1 MKLNRTIAIIAVAG
15 ISLLCAAA
23 QSAPSKDQSPSG
35 IAQSAGKGQ
44 VQAKTQAEYDA
55 YEAIKGNAQTPEE
68 FEKAVDDF
76 AAKFPDSNLRVV
88 LYRGLMKSF
97 QQADNADKMMA
108 AGLKVLTIDKDDPEA
123 LIVVAEIQEE
133 HTSSMDLDREER
145 MDQAVANAQH
155 ALQTI
160 DTDLASPAGTPPE
173 RLEAYKKYLR
183 STALAIVGTIQ
194 YKRAQYP
201 DAEGTLR
208 KAIEADAAN
217 PDAVVVLRLALA
229 LDQQKKY
236 QDALQQANRAVEL
249 TKEDTDAGKSAR
261 TERERLVVETG
272 GNNTPASNPP
282 VNNAPANS
290 MPASSVAPST
300 AAPVNLPQNTPP
312 QTSASP
318 SH

>member
-1 MKLNRTIAIIAVAG
+1 MKLNQVIAIVAVLAV
-15 ISLLCAAA
+15 SLLSAAA
-23 QSAPSKDQSPSG
+23 QSSPPNDQPPSG
-35 IAQSAGKGQ
+35 MAQPSGKGQ

-55 YEAIKGNAQTPEE
+55 YQAIKTKAQTPEE

-97 QQADNADKMMA
+97 QQADNADKMLA

-160 DTDLASPAGTPPE
+160 DTDLAAPAGTPPE

-217 PDAVVVLRLALA
+217 PDPVVVLRLALA

-236 QDALQQANRAVEL
+236 QDALQQANRAVDL
-249 TKEDTDAGKSAR
+249 TKEDTDTGKSAR
-261 TERERLVVETG
+261 SERDRLVVETG
-272 GNNTPASNPP
+272 GNNTPVS
-282 VNNAPANS
+282 NAPS
-290 MPASSVAPST
+290 TGMPASAVPPSATAPMNVPQST
-300 AAPVNLPQNTPP
+300 TPQPSP
-312 QTSASP
+312 ASP

>member
-1 MKLNRTIAIIAVAG
+1 
-15 ISLLCAAA
+15 
-23 QSAPSKDQSPSG
+23 
-35 IAQSAGKGQ
+35 
-44 VQAKTQAEYDA
+44 
-55 YEAIKGNAQTPEE
+55 
-68 FEKAVDDF
+68 
-76 AAKFPDSNLRVV
+76 
-88 LYRGLMKSF
+88 MKSF

-160 DTDLASPAGTPPE
+160 DTDLAAPAGTPPE

-208 KAIEADAAN
+208 NAIEADAAN
-217 PDAVVVLRLALA
+217 PDPVVVLRLALA

-236 QDALQQANRAVEL
+236 QDALQQANRAVDL

-261 TERERLVVETG
+261 SERDRLVVETG
-272 GNNTPASNPP
+272 GNNTPVS
-282 VNNAPANS
+282 NAPPTG
-290 MPASSVAPST
+290 MPASAVPPSATAPMNVPQST
-300 AAPVNLPQNTPP
+300 TPQPSP
-312 QTSASP
+312 ASP

>member
-1 MKLNRTIAIIAVAG
+1 MGLKREIAIAIIAMMAAG
-15 ISLLCAAA
+15 DSLPAAA
-23 QSAPSKDQSPSG
+23 SQGTTATEQTAAAA
-35 IAQSAGKGQ
+35 AQSAGKGQ
-44 VQAKTQAEYDA
+44 VQAKTQAEYEA
-55 YEAIKGNAQTPEE
+55 YQAIKNKAQTPEE

-88 LYRGLMKSF
+88 LYRGVMKSF

-108 AGLKVLTIDKDDPEA
+108 AGLKVLGIDKDDPEA

-133 HTSSMDLDREER
+133 HTTAMDLDREER

-160 DTDLASPAGTPPE
+160 DTDLSAPAGTPAD

-208 KAIEADAAN
+208 KAIDADAAN

-229 LDQQKKY
+229 LDQEQKY
-236 QDALQQANRAVEL
+236 QDALQQAKRAVEL

-261 TERERLVVETG
+261 TERDRLVVQTG
-272 GNNTPASNPP
+272 GNNTPENS
-282 VNNAPANS
+282 APANAA
-290 MPASSVAPST
+290 PASVT
-300 AAPVNLPQNTPP
+300 APVNTPQVAQP
-312 QTSASP
+312 QTSTSP